1 MTIHDWVG
9 LRMGYKWVQ
18 VGAVWILM
26 DAVGSEA
33 RGGAGKTRQK
43 EAQMVVQD
51 MLATLWPGKF
61 PKKICADKHRGDTN
75 GCSSSSR
82 KIAAVGQ
89 DGLWGKAVCG
99 ARRFVGQDDLWGKT
113 ATIPVPVVS
122 AIKNSISSSN
132 ISNNTAAVVATA
144 EIRAATAA
152 AAVVTAEISS
162 SNRSR
167 RRK

>member
-1 MTIHDWVG
+1 
-9 LRMGYKWVQ
+9 
-18 VGAVWILM
+18 M
-26 DAVGSEA
+26 DSYGCGGV
-33 RGGAGKTRQK
+33 RGTGGGRKTRQK

-61 PKKICADKHRGDTN
+61 PKKTCEDKHRGDTN
-75 GCSSSSR
+75 GCNSSSR

-122 AIKNSISSSN
+122 AAKI
-132 ISNNTAAVVATA
+132 APV
-144 EIRAATAA
+144 AATS
-152 AAVVTAEISS
+152 VIIQQ
-162 SNRSR
+162 
-167 RRK
+167 